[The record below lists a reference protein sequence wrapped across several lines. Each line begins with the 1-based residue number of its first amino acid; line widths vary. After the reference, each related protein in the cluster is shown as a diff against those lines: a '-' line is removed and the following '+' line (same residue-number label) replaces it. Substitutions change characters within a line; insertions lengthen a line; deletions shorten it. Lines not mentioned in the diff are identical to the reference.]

1 MSSIGAN
8 MAGIVGSRGA
18 IHSAMP
24 AKTDHPRLA
33 PSVRRT
39 HEKWLLEITAIPT
52 AAGCE
57 QRVMRWVER
66 WAARRPTIALS
77 RDKAGNLFLTRAGAA
92 KAKSDFAPLLVTAH
106 LDHPAFVVTDV
117 QGDLVRLEF
126 RGGVNNPYFHD
137 AMIDI
142 IDARDRV
149 HRALIESL
157 DASAMPFKRVLAG
170 LPRGRAK
177 GLAPGDVGR
186 WALPKPVVRGD
197 FLHTH
202 ACDDLAAVAAA
213 LAFYDTI
220 HDRPGF
226 EHVGLLFTRA
236 EEIGF
241 VGAIAACR
249 LGSVPKDAR
258 LICLENSRSFAES
271 PIGAGPILR
280 VGDRMSVFEPTLTN
294 RLTDIFLDHAKKHP
308 SWKWQRKLM
317 PGGTCEATAFSS
329 FGFQSTCICLPLG
342 NYHNMRDIDGV
353 NAGKRPARV
362 GREFISVSDFHGLVD
377 MLILVA
383 TQLDRANLK
392 SLRQRMDDLLDEHRT
407 IIGMK

>member
-1 MSSIGAN
+1 MGAN

-24 AKTDHPRLA
+24 AKTEHPRLA
-33 PSVRRT
+33 PSARRS
-39 HEKWLLEITAIPT
+39 HAKWLLEITAIPT

-57 QRVMRWVER
+57 QRVMRWIER
-66 WAARRPTIALS
+66 WTAKRPSIALS
-77 RDKAGNLFLTRAGAA
+77 RDKAGNLFLTRADTARA
-92 KAKSDFAPLLVTAH
+92 KPVFAPLFITAH

-126 RGGVNNPYFHD
+126 RGGVNNPYFER
-137 AMIDI
+137 AKIDI
-142 IDARDRV
+142 FDARDRV
-149 HRALIESL
+149 HRATIDSL
-157 DASAMPFKRVLAG
+157 DSSAMPFKRVVATLSD
-170 LPRGRAK
+170 RRAK
-177 GLAPGDVGR
+177 GIAPGDVAR
-186 WALPKPVVRGD
+186 WALPEPTVRDGIV
-197 FLHTH
+197 HTH

-213 LAFYDTI
+213 LAFYDTV
-220 HDRPGF
+220 HDRPGC

-249 LGSVPKDAR
+249 LGSVPKNAR
-258 LICLENSRSFAES
+258 LICLENSRAFAES

-294 RLTDIFLDHAKKHP
+294 RLTDIFLNRARSNP

-317 PGGTCEATAFSS
+317 PGGTCEATAYSS

-362 GREFISVSDFHGLVD
+362 GHEFISVGDFHGLVD
-377 MLILVA
+377 MLILAA
-383 TQLDRANLK
+383 THLDTANLK
-392 SLRQRMDDLLDEHRT
+392 SLRERMDDLLDDHRT
-407 IIGMK
+407 IIGLR